1 MSTRTLT
8 VEYREGSGKGVAR
21 KLRAKGQIP
30 AVLYGSGKDNIGLAL
45 NPKVLTELLATS
57 EQGINTVIDLKIEG
71 GKEKSAHVMTKSLQR
86 EPVTG
91 HVIHADFY
99 RVDDKATVVVNVR
112 IELHGIPVGVTLDSG
127 VLDHMRREIEVSCLP
142 TQIPAHLDLD
152 VSQLGVGQSL
162 HVSDIAFPPGVKPV
176 TALDVTVATVAS
188 TRSMI
193 EEQPAAAAAAAAPA
207 EAAAT
212 ETKTEAKEK

>member
-1 MSTRTLT
+1 MSIRTLT
-8 VEYREGSGKGVAR
+8 VEYRENSGKGVAR

-30 AVLYGSGKDNIGLAL
+30 AVLYGSGKGNVGLAL
-45 NPKVLTELLATS
+45 NLKVLTELLATS

-71 GKEKSAHVMTKSLQR
+71 GKEKNAHVMTKSLQR

-91 HVIHADFY
+91 AVIHVDFY
-99 RVDDKATVVVNVR
+99 RIDDKAMVVVNVR
-112 IELHGIPVGVTLDSG
+112 VELQGIPVGVTLDSG

-142 TQIPAHLDLD
+142 TQIPSHFNLD

-162 HVSDIAFPPGVKPV
+162 HVSDIVFPAGVKPV

-188 TRSMI
+188 TRSAI
-193 EEQPAAAAAAAAPA
+193 EDQPAAAAAAAP
-207 EAAAT
+207 AAT
-212 ETKTEAKEK
+212 PETKTEAKGK

>member
-1 MSTRTLT
+1 MSTRTLM
-8 VEYREGSGKGVAR
+8 VEYRENSGKGVAR

-91 HVIHADFY
+91 NVIHADFY
-99 RVDDKATVVVNVR
+99 RIDDKAMVVVNVR
-112 IELHGIPVGVTLDSG
+112 VELHGIPVGVTLDSG

-162 HVSDIAFPPGVKPV
+162 HVSDIAFPAGVKPV

-193 EEQPAAAAAAAAPA
+193 EEQPAAAAAPA

>member
-8 VEYREGSGKGVAR
+8 VEYRENSGKGVAR

-30 AVLYGSGKDNIGLAL
+30 AVLYGSGKDCIALAV
-45 NPKVLTELLATS
+45 NPKVLVELLKKS

-91 HVIHADFY
+91 DVIHADFY
-99 RVDDKATVVVNVR
+99 RIDNKATVVVNVR
-112 IELHGIPVGVTLDSG
+112 VELLGIPVGVTLDSG

-142 TQIPAHLDLD
+142 TQIPSHLTLD

-162 HVSDIAFPPGVKPV
+162 HVSDIVFPSGVKPV
-176 TALDVTVATVAS
+176 TTADVTVATVAS
-188 TRSMI
+188 TRSAI
-193 EEQPAAAAAAAAPA
+193 EEQPAAAAAAPA
-207 EAAAT
+207 EAKT
-212 ETKTEAKEK
+212 ETKTEAKAK

>member
-8 VEYREGSGKGVAR
+8 VEYRENSGKGVAR

-30 AVLYGSGKDNIGLAL
+30 AVLYGSGKDSIGLAV
-45 NPKVLTELLATS
+45 NPKVLLELLTTS

-71 GKEKSAHVMTKSLQR
+71 SKEKSAHVMTRSLQR

-91 HVIHADFY
+91 DVIHADFY
-99 RVDDKATVVVNVR
+99 RIDDKATVVVNVR
-112 IELHGIPVGVTLDSG
+112 VELLGIPVGVTLDSG

-142 TQIPAHLDLD
+142 AQVPSHLTLD

-162 HVSDIAFPPGVKPV
+162 HVSDIVFPPGVTPV
-176 TALDVTVATVAS
+176 TTADVTVATVAS
-188 TRSMI
+188 TRSAI
-193 EEQPAAAAAAAAPA
+193 EDQPAAAAAAAPA
-207 EAAAT
+207 DAKT
-212 ETKTEAKEK
+212 ETKTEAKAK